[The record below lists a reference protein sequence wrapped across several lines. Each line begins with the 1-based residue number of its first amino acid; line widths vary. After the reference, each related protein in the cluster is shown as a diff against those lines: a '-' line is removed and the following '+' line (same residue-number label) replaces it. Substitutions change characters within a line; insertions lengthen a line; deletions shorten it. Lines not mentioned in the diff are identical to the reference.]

1 METQTLYRKLAS
13 HYLHAIEAGTL
24 TPGARMPSVRVLM
37 ARHAVSLSTAL
48 QLCRYLESQGVLEAR
63 PRSGYFVLPKRAP
76 ALALA
81 NEPASTLPDPARY
94 VGVNQKV
101 SSFLELGQQA
111 KISVNLCGAWAAPE
125 LYPNEALRVA
135 INRTLRE
142 RPLLL
147 GEPAPHNGDLHFR
160 SVLARNA
167 LASGM
172 TLSADAIIVTHG
184 CIEALNLALRATTQ
198 PGDVVAVESPTFFG
212 LLQILESLGLQ
223 ALEIPTSPHT
233 GISLDALDLA
243 AQAYPNI
250 KAVVVVPNLQ
260 NPLGSVMP
268 DANKERLVAWCEAQQ
283 IALIEDDTYAAL
295 SDAEAPLTALKAWD
309 RTGNVIHCAS
319 LHKTLSPGLRLGWL
333 SPGRWQARVE
343 MLKYA
348 QSRPSPALP
357 QVAVADFLASPAYG
371 RHLRRLRGQLREQRR
386 LVATAVARHFPAGTR
401 LSLPNGGLA
410 LWVEMPGNR
419 SSSALFHAAL
429 RQGIRLAPGAQ
440 FSNSGRFEHFV
451 RISCGA
457 PYTAELDQALQT
469 VGQLVRDLPSS

>member
-1 METQTLYRKLAS
+1 MESQSLYRKLAS
-13 HYLHAIEAGTL
+13 HYLHAIEAGAL
-24 TPGARMPSVRVLM
+24 VPGARMPSVRMLM
-37 ARHAVSLSTAL
+37 NRHAVSLSTAL

-63 PRSGYFVLPKRAP
+63 PRSGYFVLPRRSLSLDRAK
-76 ALALA
+76 
-81 NEPASTLPDPARY
+81 EPQQTLPDPARY
-94 VGVNQKV
+94 VGVHEKV
-101 SSFLELGQQA
+101 STFLELGQKA
-111 KISVNLCGAWAAPE
+111 PVRVNLCGAWAAAE

-135 INRTLRE
+135 INRAMRQH
-142 RPLLL
+142 PLLL
-147 GEPAPHNGDLHFR
+147 GEPAPHNGDPRFR
-160 SVLARNA
+160 AVLAHNA
-167 LASGM
+167 LAAGM
-172 TLSADAIIVTHG
+172 TLSAEEVIVTHG

-212 LLQILESLGLQ
+212 LLQILESLGLK

-268 DANKERLVAWCEAQQ
+268 DENKQKLVAWCEAQQ

-295 SDAEAPLTALKAWD
+295 SDAEAPLSALKAWD

-357 QVAVADFLASPAYG
+357 QVAVADFLASPAFG
-371 RHLRRLRGQLREQRR
+371 RHLRRLRGHLREQRER
-386 LVATAVARHFPAGTR
+386 TATAVARHFPAGTR
-401 LSLPNGGLA
+401 LSLPHGGLA
-410 LWVEMPGNR
+410 LWVELPGHR

-429 RQGIRLAPGAQ
+429 AQGIRLAPGAQ
-440 FSNSGRFEHFV
+440 FSNSGRFEHFL

-457 PYTAELDQALQT
+457 PFTTELDDALRT
-469 VGQLVRDLPSS
+469 VGQLVHALPEG